1 MQNIFL
7 KIIQH
12 PSTQYN
18 DLPSLPI
25 RVNIHTLKPREGK
38 YTMSNWPDWFQ
49 EALRQRFY
57 QFELASERQASCLS
71 EDKNLFT
78 QMDEFK
84 TNQNE
89 DIQRLL
95 SEWEEAV
102 GYQLSQDKQSTYMK
116 GVKVGIRLILPII
129 QPTVTR

>member
-1 MQNIFL
+1 
-7 KIIQH
+7 
-12 PSTQYN
+12 
-18 DLPSLPI
+18 
-25 RVNIHTLKPREGK
+25 
-38 YTMSNWPDWFQ
+38 MSNWPDWFQ

-57 QFELASERQASCLS
+57 QLELASEQNASNLS

-78 QMDEFK
+78 KMDQFK

-95 SEWEEAV
+95 SEWEEAI
-102 GYQLSQDKQSTYMK
+102 GYQLSQDKQSIYME
-116 GVKVGIRLILPII
+116 GVKDGIRLILPVI

>member
-1 MQNIFL
+1 
-7 KIIQH
+7 
-12 PSTQYN
+12 
-18 DLPSLPI
+18 
-25 RVNIHTLKPREGK
+25 
-38 YTMSNWPDWFQ
+38 
-49 EALRQRFY
+49 
-57 QFELASERQASCLS
+57 
-71 EDKNLFT
+71 
-78 QMDEFK
+78 MDEFK

-116 GVKVGIRLILPII
+116 GVKDGIRLILPII